1 MAQVLQPIKETYAGL
16 DFPDLLVGLGSP
28 DDAAVW
34 KLDEDRAVVLTTD
47 FFTPVVDDPY
57 AYGAIAAANSMSD
70 VYAMGG
76 KPILALNVA
85 ALPAD
90 LPLEVSREIMRGAA
104 EKCREGGV
112 VIAGGHTVTD
122 AEPKFGLVVMGLLD
136 PNQMLTKEGLQPG
149 DSLFLSKPLGIGLAT
164 TALKRGLLGEEA
176 LGIITDWMS
185 RLNKDAAELA
195 LASGL
200 ASATDITG
208 FGLLGHASEM
218 ASASDLGLELWY
230 EQLPVHECA
239 LPCIDAFTYPGG
251 AFNNRDYFGKNVTF
265 DPALTENQ
273 QMLIFDPQTSGGLL
287 MSVPADAKEAF
298 LARATAKQV
307 PVWEIGKV
315 IADKVYK
322 VLKNKPG

>member
-1 MAQVLQPIKETYAGL
+1 MAQVLQPIKETFAGQA
-16 DFPDLLVGLGSP
+16 FPDLLVGLGSP

-57 AYGAIAAANSMSD
+57 AYGAIAAANSISD
-70 VYAMGG
+70 VYAMGA
-76 KPILALNVA
+76 KPILALNIA

-90 LPLEVSREIMRGAA
+90 LPLEISREIMRGAA
-104 EKCREGGV
+104 EKCREAGV

-136 PNQMLTKEGLQPG
+136 PNTMLTKDGLQVG

-164 TALKRGLLGEEA
+164 TSLKRGLLGDEA
-176 LGIITDWMS
+176 LAVITDWMS

-195 LASGL
+195 VATGL
-200 ASATDITG
+200 KSTTDITG

-218 ASASDLGLELWY
+218 AETSGVGLEFWY
-230 EQLPVHECA
+230 DHLPIHDCA
-239 LPCIDAFTYPGG
+239 KPCLEAFTYPGG

-287 MSVPADAKEAF
+287 MAVPADAKEAF
-298 LARATAKQV
+298 LARAAEKQV

-315 IADKVYK
+315 IADKAYR